1 MYSEQ
6 PSSRQFPKAPID
18 RRIYAFIIDFTL
30 ISIIST
36 LVTNVYVEFL
46 AFCFLWFVLRVV
58 VVDRNRGQSLG
69 RWAMDIKVLDA
80 RFNKIPSIASL
91 IKREGSLCLAAFAA
105 LLGLKVSFLN
115 LLSML
120 LLITPI
126 LVDGGFALTD
136 EEFKQAFHD
145 RIGQTVVSQT
155 RRGFSLDL
163 RVKKLIQEIQFRLK
177 QNRK

>member
-1 MYSEQ
+1 
-6 PSSRQFPKAPID
+6 
-18 RRIYAFIIDFTL
+18 
-30 ISIIST
+30 
-36 LVTNVYVEFL
+36 
-46 AFCFLWFVLRVV
+46 
-58 VVDRNRGQSLG
+58 
-69 RWAMDIKVLDA
+69 MDIKILDA

-91 IKREGSLCLAAFAA
+91 IKREGSLCIAAFAA

-136 EEFKQAFHD
+136 EEFNQAFHD